1 MNRRITS
8 SQSVRIDDTQREAE
22 MTGGEVAVRSD
33 SVDGPQSG
41 KPPRQKRQSGGK
53 DAAKPSRKGG
63 KGASGDVGQML
74 RGAYRQT
81 VDEAIP
87 DDLMDLL
94 NRLE

>member
-1 MNRRITS
+1 M
-8 SQSVRIDDTQREAE
+8 
-22 MTGGEVAVRSD
+22 RSG
-33 SVDGPQSG
+33 SGDGPQET
-41 KPPRQKRQSGGK
+41 KPARQKKPSGGK
-53 DAAKPSRKGG
+53 AVNKSG

-87 DDLMDLL
+87 GDLMDLL